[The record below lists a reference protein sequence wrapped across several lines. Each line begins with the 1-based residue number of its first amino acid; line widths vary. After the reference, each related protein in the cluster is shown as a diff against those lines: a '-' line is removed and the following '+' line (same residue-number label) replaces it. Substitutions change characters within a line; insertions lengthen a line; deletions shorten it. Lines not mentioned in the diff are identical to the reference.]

1 MLENMRLAFSAIRAN
16 KMRSFLTMLGI
27 IIGIGSVIS
36 IVSIG
41 DSMRAMVADQY
52 KSVGINRAM
61 IYVQLYDSEDYYRES
76 DYFTMDDVE
85 TVRELF
91 SEQIQYIDSNS
102 YASEDVSFGRRTKKV
117 EMTGVAA
124 GYAEVQPT
132 NIIYGRMIN
141 ENDVLSRKKHIVLEE
156 QTAVDLCGTA
166 NAVGQKVRTTLR
178 GDLDDYLVVGVY
190 REEQSAFAALMS
202 GMMSQNGKAYVP
214 ESVITYPGDIF
225 FALNFYV
232 RDGVDQ
238 TTFKEQLISY
248 EARVKN
254 RAEENIYYSSAA
266 EEMGMVDQVMSGLSL
281 AVGAIAAISL
291 VVGGIGIMN
300 IMLVS
305 VTERT
310 REIGIRK
317 ALGAR
322 TRDVLTQFLTES
334 AIIAGFGGLIGTLVG
349 IGIVGL
355 GGLLLGVPVVV
366 KPTVI
371 LIAVA
376 FSAVVGIFFGLYP
389 ASKAAKADP
398 INALRYE

>member
-76 DYFTMDDVE
+76 DYFTMADVE
-85 TVRELF
+85 TVRDLF
-91 SEQIQYIDSNS
+91 SDQIQYIDSNS
-102 YASEDVSFGRRTKKV
+102 YASEDVVFGRRTKKV
-117 EMTGVAA
+117 DMTGVAA
-124 GYAEVQPT
+124 GYADVQPT
-132 NIIYGRMIN
+132 DIIYGRMIN
-141 ENDVLSRKKHIVLEE
+141 ETDVLSRKKHIVLEE
-156 QTAVDLCGTA
+156 QTAIDLCGNA

-190 REEQSAFAALMS
+190 REAQSAFAALMS

-214 ESVITYPGDIF
+214 ESVIIYPDDIF

-238 TTFKEQLISY
+238 TTFKEQLVSY

-322 TRDVLTQFLTES
+322 TKDVLTQFLTES